1 MSFTIL
7 YSIEDEKGKRSTTE
21 VKVPTATDYAD
32 VKIFAQQMAPLID
45 ALVTG
50 AIVRIGISDTVVL
63 PAGLAASPAAN
74 SDVEEGGR
82 FQWRT
87 NGGYYTGLRLPTF
100 DEALV
105 NAGSRDINL
114 TDGDV
119 SAFLTAMTDGIDL
132 TGAGGSGTIYP
143 CDYRDDDIVA
153 LEFAREQFQS
163 SRG

>member
-1 MSFTIL
+1 MTYAIL

-21 VKVPTATDYAD
+21 IKLPGATAYDD
-32 VKIFAQQMAPLID
+32 VRIFAAQMAPLID
-45 ALVTG
+45 ALITG
-50 AIVRIGISDTVVL
+50 AIVRIGISDTLDL
-63 PAGLAASPAAN
+63 PGGLAAAPAAN

-100 DEALV
+100 DEAMI
-105 NAGSRDINL
+105 NAGSRDVNL
-114 TDGDV
+114 ADTDV
-119 SAFLTAMTDGIDL
+119 AAFLAAMKDGIDL
-132 TGAGGSGTIYP
+132 VSEGGSGVIQP
-143 CDYRDDDIVA
+143 SDYRDDDITA